1 VPVVNITAIALAL
14 AMDAFA
20 VAVAAGDTLQTIGF
34 RQFFR
39 LSWHFGLFQAMMPVL
54 GWGAGLKIRGPI
66 SAWDH
71 WVAFALLVL
80 VGAHMIKGAFDGV
93 QQNEK
98 RKDPTRGLTL
108 VVLRIAVSIDALA
121 VGLSLSMLSVSIWT
135 PALVI
140 GIVAGVM
147 TIIGMHIGERIG
159 MVPRLKRKAELIG
172 GVVLVAIGIK
182 ILYENDVFS

>member
-1 VPVVNITAIALAL
+1 MPIVNITAIALAL

-20 VAVAAGDTLQTIGF
+20 VAVAAGVTLQTISF

-54 GWGAGLKIRGPI
+54 GWGAGVTIRSSI

-80 VGAHMIKGAFDGV
+80 VGAHMIRGAFDGV
-93 QQNEK
+93 QRNQK

-108 VVLRIAVSIDALA
+108 VVLSIAVSIDALA

-140 GIVAGVM
+140 GVVAGVM
-147 TIIGMHIGERIG
+147 TIVGMHIGARIG
-159 MVPRLKRKAELIG
+159 SVPGLKRNAELIG
-172 GVVLVAIGIK
+172 GGVLVAIGIK
-182 ILYENDVFS
+182 ILYENGVFS